1 MFRKG
6 DSQLESVVQRTF
18 RELATNHDLI
28 PLYRKWFVS
37 RLPTGEKLGVPIS
50 PELEQSISLLDS
62 SQGTTN

>member
-6 DSQLESVVQRTF
+6 DPQLENIVQRTF
-18 RELATNHDLI
+18 RELAANHDLV
-28 PLYRKWFVS
+28 PLYHKWFVS

-50 PELEQSISLLDS
+50 PELEQSFNVLDT